1 MNSYKEEAII
11 RNIADPTSLLLS
23 RLENWALAVRN
34 LENYV
39 EAYIALQKANTS
51 GLEKTRKIAGEMSQ
65 ISTPSHLS
73 PVNHNLSRPQSSKS
87 NEPASGPEET
97 IFSCLEGLSSRT
109 EVLITK
115 SSETELALKQN
126 VLPLFQALR
135 TDIDKNIKD
144 LKSANVKQAKEVEKA
159 RSMTLQSI
167 ETLGTYASSFTISG
181 DSNRREYRNDPYVLY
196 RLTLQ
201 ALDDQLAKEN
211 AHSDSLIV
219 AEKNL
224 QNLETHLVQVLQQAT
239 KLFSEVIA
247 GFHSLSNETYFG
259 IAYSFAN
266 ISPEAEWS
274 SFYNDNI
281 NQLVPYDRPL
291 REISNVTFQNDNH
304 PSTKPVVE
312 GTLNRKEGKILKSW
326 TPGYYVL
333 TQSHFLLQY
342 ESNNYVQD
350 PSPELAIYLPESTVS
365 GIESKDSGK
374 FKFTIHAKD
383 QTRTVGLTTKTY
395 SFKAN
400 TLSETEVWHRA
411 ISNSVCKHSPPI
423 GLSEGDQPQP
433 LSNSSTFSNN
443 PT

>member
-1 MNSYKEEAII
+1 
-11 RNIADPTSLLLS
+11 
-23 RLENWALAVRN
+23 
-34 LENYV
+34 
-39 EAYIALQKANTS
+39 
-51 GLEKTRKIAGEMSQ
+51 
-65 ISTPSHLS
+65 
-73 PVNHNLSRPQSSKS
+73 
-87 NEPASGPEET
+87 
-97 IFSCLEGLSSRT
+97 
-109 EVLITK
+109 
-115 SSETELALKQN
+115 
-126 VLPLFQALR
+126 
-135 TDIDKNIKD
+135 
-144 LKSANVKQAKEVEKA
+144 
-159 RSMTLQSI
+159 MTLQSI

-201 ALDDQLAKEN
+201 ALDDQLAKET
-211 AHSDSLIV
+211 HIQFIDCCR
-219 AEKNL
+219 KNL

-342 ESNNYVQD
+342 ESNNYVKTH
-350 PSPELAIYLPESTVS
+350 LPNWQF
-365 GIESKDSGK
+365 ICLNLLL
-374 FKFTIHAKD
+374 
-383 QTRTVGLTTKTY
+383 VGLNPKILE
-395 SFKAN
+395 N
-400 TLSETEVWHRA
+400 
-411 ISNSVCKHSPPI
+411 SNSQFMPKTKLE
-423 GLSEGDQPQP
+423 LSV
-433 LSNSSTFSNN
+433 
-443 PT
+443 